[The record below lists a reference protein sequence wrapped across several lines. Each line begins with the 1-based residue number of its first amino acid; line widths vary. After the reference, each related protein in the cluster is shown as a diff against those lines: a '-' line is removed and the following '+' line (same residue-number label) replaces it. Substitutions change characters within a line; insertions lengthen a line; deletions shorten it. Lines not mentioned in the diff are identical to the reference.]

1 MRQAVPLVK
10 TRAPLIGTGM
20 EKTVARDSG
29 ATIVAKRDG
38 TVVAVDAERIVVKTE
53 AEGDDSVTEVGAD
66 VDILHLKNTQDL
78 TLILVLTK
86 SLSVTL
92 AKK

>member
-1 MRQAVPLVK
+1 MRQVVPLVK

-38 TVVAVDAERIVVKTE
+38 V
-53 AEGDDSVTEVGAD
+53 SC
-66 VDILHLKNTQDL
+66 L
-78 TLILVLTK
+78 
-86 SLSVTL
+86 
-92 AKK
+92 